1 LVIFVW
7 LKKLVS
13 ITVLSIFLFNLGGFF
28 IVFNFQQVAIR
39 KEIKKQ
45 IKEGVP
51 EDELTIITQTSENF
65 DEIVWIKPKKEFT
78 YKGTMYDVVR
88 KTVEDN
94 GDITYHCINDTQ
106 ETTLF
111 VNLDNLVKKNMD
123 ARNNGKDSIKL
134 LFQSLY
140 FSNDLMKIN
149 FSTNEKKVE
158 LFIFYS
164 SYYLS
169 PDLYVLAPPPKLS

>member
-1 LVIFVW
+1 M
-7 LKKLVS
+7 KKLVA

-28 IVFNFQQVAIR
+28 LVFKYQQSVVR

-51 EDELTIITQTSENF
+51 EDELTIIKQTSEIF
-65 DEIVWIKPKKEFT
+65 DELVWIKPKKEFT

-88 KTVEDN
+88 KTIEDN

-111 VNLDNLVKKNMD
+111 VNLDNQVKKNMD
-123 ARNNGKDSIKL
+123 ARNNGKDPLKN

-140 FSNDLMKIN
+140 FSEHISPVDLKLHENKIN
-149 FSTNEKKVE
+149 
-158 LFIFYS
+158 LFGEYS
-164 SYYLS
+164 SHYSS
-169 PDLYVLAPPPKLS
+169 PELNVSGPPPEFI